1 MLFVIDNLK
10 YETEKMELVSEKVK
24 KGVTTYI
31 RFLDSKIFTRYD
43 AQLYR
48 SKKGRYLIT
57 WYQDYKTCAMAI
69 DEAETRE
76 QINTLLTYRRKTRLA
91 LKKLVA

>member
-1 MLFVIDNLK
+1 MLFVINNLK

-31 RFLDSKIFTRYD
+31 RFLDSKIFTKYD
-43 AQLYR
+43 AILYR

-57 WYQDYKTCAMAI
+57 WDQGYNVYAMAI
-69 DEAETRE
+69 DKAKAKELLLKYDYRKYEELFGELEEA
-76 QINTLLTYRRKTRLA
+76 
-91 LKKLVA
+91 